1 MFDMIIVG
9 AGVMG
14 CAIATYLLKADPN
27 LNILIIEKDAA
38 YTRSS
43 TVLSD
48 GNIRV
53 QFNMKENIQMSL
65 YGLEV
70 LATFA
75 DDMRV
80 QTAVMTHTP
89 DIGFRQQ
96 GNLYV
101 VDSESKAFAQQGV
114 ALQQSLGGVVEW
126 LEPEQIPA
134 LHPLFH
140 STNCVGATFGRQDG
154 TMSPL
159 DVLLAYRHKAKA
171 LGAHF
176 LEAEVSQLRQSNQQ
190 ISGVQVASGDVFHAP
205 IVVNAAGAWAA
216 PLAQTVGVELPIQ
229 PVKRQIFIVEIES
242 HFDAILPMI
251 LLPNGQ
257 YVFHEGGNLF
267 TVGGKMPTDP
277 ITLDDFSWR
286 KDQFEAYLWEGFVAY
301 LPAFDR
307 LKITNGW
314 AGLYAMNSFDH
325 NAILGEYPLMR
336 GLFLANGFS
345 GHGFQQCHAVG
356 RYLSEIILGQPP
368 TLDLAIFSPQ
378 RILDNKP
385 VFENPK
391 RII

>member
-1 MFDMIIVG
+1 MQAFDLIIVG
-9 AGVMG
+9 GGVMG
-14 CAIATYLLKADPN
+14 SAIATYLLRADPD
-27 LNILIIEKDAA
+27 LDILIIERDST
-38 YTRSS
+38 YTYSS
-43 TVLSD
+43 TVRSD
-48 GNIRV
+48 GNLRV
-53 QFNMKENIQMSL
+53 QFNIKENIQMSL

-75 DDMRV
+75 TDMA
-80 QTAVMTHTP
+80 TADHTP

-101 VDSESKAFAQQGV
+101 VDSAGETFAKQGL
-114 ALQQSLGGVVEW
+114 ALQQSLGGAVEW
-126 LEPEQIPA
+126 LEPDQIKN

-140 STNCVGATFGRQDG
+140 STHCVGATFGRQDG

-159 DVLLAYRHKAKA
+159 DVLLAYRRKAEV

-176 LEAEVSQLRQSNQQ
+176 LDAEVSHLRQNSNQ
-190 ISGVQVASGDVFHAP
+190 ITGVQLTSGDIFHSP
-205 IVVNAAGAWAA
+205 VVVNAAGAWAA
-216 PLAQTVGVELPIQ
+216 PLARTVGVDLPIQ
-229 PVKRQIFIVEIES
+229 PVKRQIYVVEIEP
-242 HFDAILPMI
+242 HFDHILPML

-257 YVFHEGGNLF
+257 YLFHEGGNLF
-267 TVGGKMPTDP
+267 TVGGELPNDP
-277 ITLDDFSWR
+277 ITDDDFSWNR
-286 KDQFEAYLWEGFVAY
+286 EPFEEYLWEGFVEY

-314 AGLYAMNSFDH
+314 AGLYAVNTFDH

-336 GLFLANGFS
+336 GLYLANGFS

-356 RYLSEIILGQPP
+356 RYLAELILGSPP

-385 VFENPK
+385 VFENPQ